1 MRNQR
6 VFVSLTDMAKIKV
19 YKPGIVIANW
29 LNTKKTL
36 AFLEAWEGEHN
47 PLAFKVIE
55 SHYFKTHI
63 GTPAGRI
70 SLGIWLRNT
79 GAIGL
84 ETIPGRY
91 GGTFAALEIPH
102 EFAAWLSPGFKI
114 KFNAALRDQ
123 LELNQE
129 LVFARR
135 QIEALAKP
143 PQ

>member
-1 MRNQR
+1 MLFWR
-6 VFVSLTDMAKIKV
+6 
-19 YKPGIVIANW
+19 PGRGSI
-29 LNTKKTL
+29 T
-36 AFLEAWEGEHN
+36 
-47 PLAFKVIE
+47 PRSFKVIE

-91 GGTFAALEIPH
+91 GGTFAALEIAQ
-102 EFAAWLSPGFKI
+102 EFAAWLSPEFKV

-123 LELNQE
+123 LELDQE

>member
-1 MRNQR
+1 M
-6 VFVSLTDMAKIKV
+6 
-19 YKPGIVIANW
+19 IANW
-29 LNTKKTL
+29 LNTKKTI

-47 PLAFKVIE
+47 PQEVKVIE
-55 SHYFKTHI
+55 SNYFKTNI

-91 GGTFAALEIPH
+91 GGTFAALEIAQ
-102 EFAAWLSPGFKI
+102 EFAAWLSPEFKV

-123 LELNQE
+123 LELDQE
-129 LVFARR
+129 LAFARR